1 MSESDLVFSL
11 QCLQRRTARKR
22 FRKDILDSWDNIC
35 AYCGSDRAHT
45 LDHIVPRAKGGTT
58 KRGNLLACCPTC
70 NLDKSD
76 SDWLLWFRSQ
86 TFWDQEREDIIW
98 NWLSY
103 NHETSIAARE
113 YEEACREPLKL
124 PAHDDEDE
132 NVDSAL
138 GEFCDEAC

>member
-1 MSESDLVFSL
+1 MSESDLVFDL

-22 FRKDILDSWDNIC
+22 FRKDILDAWNNTC

-45 LDHIVPRAKGGTT
+45 LDHIVPRAKGGAT

-70 NLDKSD
+70 NLAKSD
-76 SDWLLWFRSQ
+76 ISWLLWYRSQ
-86 TFWDQEREDIIW
+86 TFWDEERELAIW

-124 PAHDDEDE
+124 PARPENEAEDLLLSEPSDDT
-132 NVDSAL
+132 
-138 GEFCDEAC
+138 G

>member
-1 MSESDLVFSL
+1 MSESDLVFDL

-22 FRKDILDSWDNIC
+22 FRKDILDAWNNTC

-45 LDHIVPRAKGGTT
+45 LDHIVPRAKGGAT

-70 NLDKSD
+70 NLAKSD
-76 SDWLLWFRSQ
+76 ISWLLWYRSQ
-86 TFWDQEREDIIW
+86 TFWDEKRELAIW

-124 PAHDDEDE
+124 PARPETEAEDLLLSESSDDT
-132 NVDSAL
+132 
-138 GEFCDEAC
+138 G

>member
-1 MSESDLVFSL
+1 MSESDLVFDL

-22 FRKDILDSWDNIC
+22 FRKDILDAWNNTC

-45 LDHIVPRAKGGTT
+45 LDHIVPRAKGGAT

-70 NLDKSD
+70 NLAKSD
-76 SDWLLWFRSQ
+76 ISWLLWYRSQ
-86 TFWDQEREDIIW
+86 TFWDEERELAIW

-124 PAHDDEDE
+124 PARPESEAEDLLLSEPSDDT
-132 NVDSAL
+132 
-138 GEFCDEAC
+138 G